1 MSTRSEVVMNPPV
14 PSHSSD
20 LGGLDAAG
28 LLRGVLGEASA
39 SWPVGGPVSWEPP
52 TDEEAA
58 AWFPGFTEIRLLG
71 RGGMGAVYAARQT
84 SLDRNV
90 ALKLLPEELSRD
102 ATAAERFRREAQA
115 LAKLNHPNI
124 ISIHDFGETPGGS
137 FYFVMEQVEGTD
149 LHQLIRKGELP
160 LAMALDVVR
169 QVCEALEYA
178 HAQGIVHRD
187 IKPANILIDAKG
199 RVKVSDFGLALLVA
213 DPSSGPSPT
222 MTQGMVGTPEYIAPE
237 QRRGEARIDHRADL
251 YSLGVMLYEMLTGT
265 LPCGAFEPPSKHSEV
280 DGKMDRVVIRA
291 MQPEPDKRYQH
302 ASEVREDVHKA
313 APRVGNTRRQKAA
326 AVLVGLFVMTGAL
339 LGWQKLRTESD
350 ATPTPQGIRTNSL
363 GMKLVEAGTA
373 GVLFSTLE
381 IRRGEFGRFVEQ
393 TGYHSAGPLFFV
405 SNGAWKSTDGSWKNP
420 PGVSSQGDTHPVTCV
435 SEVDASAFCQW
446 LTARERTLGFIKANE
461 WYRLPTEA
469 EWRAALGPSAAS
481 MRIDSSDEIVPFD
494 PGATALSPRDEV
506 PETIV
511 DLRGSVA
518 EWTSSYGRDH
528 GHQIVCGTSW
538 FEIPSSAGIRHREYD
553 RSLRGVGIGF
563 RVVLDQTS
571 KPENP

>member
-1 MSTRSEVVMNPPV
+1 MGTRSEVVMNPPT

-39 SWPVGGPVSWEPP
+39 SWPVGGPASWEPP

-84 SLDRNV
+84 SLDRKV

-102 ATAAERFRREAQA
+102 PAAAERFRREAQA

-124 ISIHDFGETPGGS
+124 IAIYDFGETPGGS

-149 LHQLIRKGELP
+149 LHHLIRKGELP
-160 LAMALDVVR
+160 LSMALDVVR

-199 RVKVSDFGLALLVA
+199 RVKVSDFGLALLLS
-213 DPSSGPSPT
+213 DSSAGPSPT

-237 QRRGEARIDHRADL
+237 QRRGDGRVDHRADL

-265 LPCGAFEPPSKHSEV
+265 LPCGAFEPPSRKAEV

-291 MQPEPDKRYQH
+291 MQPEPDKRYQR
-302 ASEVREDVHKA
+302 ASEVREDVQKA
-313 APRVGNTRRQKAA
+313 APRGGPTRRRMAA
-326 AVLVGLFVMTGAL
+326 AVPLGLLVMAGAL
-339 LGWQKLRTESD
+339 LGWQKFQTESD
-350 ATPTPQGIRTNSL
+350 ATPPPQGIRLNSL

-381 IRRGEFGRFVEQ
+381 TRRGEFGKFVEQ
-393 TGYHSAGPLFFV
+393 TGYHSEGPVYFV
-405 SNGAWKSTDGSWKNP
+405 SDGTWKLAEGTWSNP
-420 PGVSSQGDTHPVTCV
+420 PGVAPQGDLHPVTCV
-435 SEVDASAFCQW
+435 SEEDASAFCQW
-446 LTARERTLGFIKANE
+446 LTARERKLGLIKGNE
-461 WYRLPTEA
+461 RYRLPTEA
-469 EWRAALGPSAAS
+469 EWRAALGLSAAS
-481 MRIDSSDEIVPFD
+481 MRIDSSVKIVPLD
-494 PGATALSPRDEV
+494 PSAAALSPRHEV
-506 PETIV
+506 PDGI
-511 DLRGSVA
+511 DLTGGVA
-518 EWTSSYGRDH
+518 EWTSSPGRDPDSV
-528 GHQIVCGTSW
+528 IVCGTSW
-538 FEIPSSAGIRHREYD
+538 VEIPSSTGIRLREYD
-553 RSLRGVGIGF
+553 RNLRGVGIGF
-563 RVVLDQTS
+563 RVVLDRTS
-571 KPENP
+571 KPGNP